1 MSDTRPTDDKQKKA
15 NHTAMTT
22 TFEWLRATLAEDYTL
37 EPAALTPEASLET
50 LGLDS
55 LAVAEL
61 LFAVEEK
68 FKITVP
74 PEPPPLKTLSDVFQ
88 FIDAQVAV
96 QHGDLVS
103 KDQLPSTSSS
113 L

>member
-1 MSDTRPTDDKQKKA
+1 
-15 NHTAMTT
+15 MTT
-22 TFEWLRATLAEDYTL
+22 TLEWLRTTLAQDYNL
-37 EPAALTPEASLET
+37 EPTALTPEASLDT

-61 LFAVEEK
+61 LFAVEDK

-96 QHGDLVS
+96 QHADSAS
-103 KDQLPSTSSS
+103 KDKLPSASSS

>member
-1 MSDTRPTDDKQKKA
+1 
-15 NHTAMTT
+15 MTT
-22 TFEWLRATLAEDYTL
+22 THEWLRTTLAQDYNL
-37 EPAALTPEASLET
+37 EPTALTPEASLEA

-61 LFAVEEK
+61 LFAVEDK

-74 PEPPPLKTLSDVFQ
+74 AEPPPLETLSDVSR

-96 QHGDLVS
+96 QNGDSVA
-103 KDQLPSTSSS
+103 KDKLPSASSS